1 MPITDTA
8 TLVISCR
15 ADSSG
20 VERYT
25 SAVEKADNTSKQLL
39 STLGQLFSTA
49 AMVRF
54 GNESIAVFSDLQ
66 ETTQKFYEVFKGNE
80 TEAAIA
86 AKKLEESFGAS
97 QRSAKSMLSLTGDL
111 LTGFGFS
118 REEALKLSEQVAQ
131 LGSDIASFSNYA
143 GGAEGATGAI
153 TKAMLGETEMA
164 KMLGIAIKTDSQ
176 EYKELYKQIKATR
189 GTTDFQTKALAA
201 LQIAFEQKKTAMG
214 DFERNINSIAN
225 RGRMLSN
232 ELEDLKANIGRGLSE
247 SFSEG
252 QAAGIKLL
260 RVFNDLS
267 PETQD
272 FITKTGAIA
281 TGLFAVKAAMATY
294 NTMQAI
300 TGSLT
305 AKNAGAVMM
314 EAKAHEENT
323 RAILAENAAKSGGA
337 VGAAVNP
344 IISIGQQIKAN
355 KMASD
360 MAKHDLFAARRSNAP
375 VAEIKQLEQNYAN
388 ILRQRKQ
395 LYAMR
400 DMEVMTQ
407 QAGKFNTVLTGT
419 NKSLSSLNNRSMFM
433 TVEEGFAKIRDKTRR
448 AAAAVGNMTTARFP
462 RLSAGLKNAQ
472 AALNGIGAA
481 STRASAA
488 VDRMIHAEFPTFAA
502 GAAKVRAG
510 LVGIGTAARGAAVA
524 VGSIAKAFLPMLA
537 LSAGIAAV
545 DYLMNRSKRAA
556 EAAVAFSEE
565 QAKAAKMDL
574 EVGNQL
580 RQEDEKRL
588 AQYEKLASYSD
599 RTESE
604 QKTLIELAGQLNKAY
619 TSLNVPLL
627 KQNETLKD
635 TSEIMRKMN
644 EEAKRQK
651 LAELQDVMDKANK
664 EFASLKKGYGET
676 HVLTAKVLFDDTLST
691 FILEESEYVK
701 LARQVFDAK
710 DIDALT
716 NVRLSLVA
724 KGANEEAAYVDK
736 IIEVAKRYTEAKEN
750 IKKLINGKDD
760 VFGGNKQ
767 ESISK
772 TDTLLRDL
780 KNKYFDKQWEIKF
793 NIADPE
799 DKLDLLEEKL
809 KREKEK
815 LAKLPA
821 NLERASTDDERKKL
835 KERYKVL
842 EEIAELENRINQERN
857 SQIKAENEKRG
868 ALAEKIFA
876 EQERMKKENKNFY
889 ESLSSVF
896 SKFRETA
903 QTAVS
908 VNSDQAIRLQS
919 RMFLTQPNSTVQ
931 IAKQTSENTKKIADI
946 VKRLQE
952 QEEKRN
958 DVITNIYNYLEQMG
972 ISTVGG

>member
-1 MPITDTA
+1 MPVTDTA
-8 TLVISCR
+8 TLVISCK

-20 VERYT
+20 VEKYT
-25 SAVEKADNTSKQLL
+25 SAVEKADDTSKQLL
-39 STLGQLFSTA
+39 STLGQVFSTA

-66 ETTQKFYEVFKGNE
+66 EATQKFYEVFKGNE

-97 QRSAKSMLSLTGDL
+97 QRSAKSMLSFTGDL
-111 LTGFGFS
+111 LVGFGFM
-118 REEALKLSEQVAQ
+118 RGEALKLSEQVAQ

-143 GGAEGATGAI
+143 GGAEGAANAI
-153 TKAMLGETEMA
+153 TKAMLGETEAA
-164 KMLGIAIKTDSQ
+164 KALGIAIKLEDKDFMALQKSIQ
-176 EYKELYKQIKATR
+176 ETR
-189 GTTDFQTKALAA
+189 GVTMQQARALAV
-201 LQIAFEQKKTAMG
+201 LQTAFKQKGTAMG

-252 QAAGIKLL
+252 QAVGIKLL

-272 FITKTGAIA
+272 FITKTGMIA

-300 TGSLT
+300 SGSLT

-323 RAILAENAAKSGGA
+323 RAIIAENNAKAGGA
-337 VGAAVNP
+337 VASAVNP
-344 IISIGQQIKAN
+344 LIGIGQQIKAN

-419 NKSLSSLNNRSMFM
+419 NKQM
-433 TVEEGFAKIRDKTRR
+433 
-448 AAAAVGNMTTARFP
+448 AAMNAHAR
-462 RLSAGLKNAQ
+462 
-472 AALNGIGAA
+472 
-481 STRASAA
+481 
-488 VDRMIHAEFPTFAA
+488 FPTFAA

-510 LVGIGTAARGAAVA
+510 LVGIGTAAKGAAVA

-565 QAKAAKMDL
+565 QSKAAKMDL

-588 AQYEKLASYSD
+588 AQYQRLASYSD

-604 QKTLIELAGQLNKAY
+604 QKTLIELAGQLNEAY

-627 KQNETLKD
+627 KQNETLED

-644 EEAKRQK
+644 KEAKQQK

-676 HVLTAKVLFDDTLST
+676 HVLTAKVLFDDILST
-691 FILEESEYVK
+691 FKLEESEYVK

-736 IIEVAKRYTEAKEN
+736 MIEVAKRYNEAKEN
-750 IKKLINGKDD
+750 IKKLIGGKDD

-799 DKLDLLEEKL
+799 NKLDLLEEKL
-809 KREKEK
+809 AREKEK

-842 EEIAELENRINQERN
+842 EEIAELENRINQELD

-876 EQERMKKENKNFY
+876 EQERMKEENKNFY
-889 ESLSSVF
+889 ESLSNVF

-919 RMFLTQPNSTVQ
+919 RMFLTQPNSTVET
-931 IAKQTSENTKKIADI
+931 AKQTSENTKKIADI